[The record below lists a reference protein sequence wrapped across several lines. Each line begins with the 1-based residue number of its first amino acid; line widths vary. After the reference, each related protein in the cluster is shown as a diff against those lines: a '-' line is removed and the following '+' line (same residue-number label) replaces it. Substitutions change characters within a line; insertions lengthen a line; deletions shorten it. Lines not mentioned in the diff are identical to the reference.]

1 MTGGGIQIPLGD
13 LPLNPHEVALLNAPE
28 RGRLYVALGLH
39 PVQIEAAEAAVRRVI
54 ARRYGKVAGG

>member
-13 LPLNPHEVALLNAPE
+13 LPLNPREVALLTTPE
-28 RGRLYVALGLH
+28 RGRLYAELGLH

-54 ARRYGKVAGG
+54 ARRYGGPDG